1 MSARP
6 VTHTVLYGPPG
17 SGKTYFAA
25 SCPTPMLVFLFD
37 LPGKETAYLEQGAAY
52 DLRGDSYKGYD
63 VSYVFEKN
71 KKGEEDIRIEHWYDE
86 DPGNPVCFKE
96 FQKRI
101 IEFTREHEYEDYAT
115 VVLDSLTFM
124 QAACI
129 REAQRINPKVKDI
142 RRLYMNARFMLEP
155 ILMNRLGSLPCNV
168 VLTAHERVDQD
179 DESGRVI
186 YQGPAAPGQLKNNLG
201 AGYTE
206 LYHTFTRKR
215 RGDVE
220 YLMQTR
226 GDRHWPA
233 MSTVAKAPDPC
244 WNDYESIWEDE

>member
-1 MSARP
+1 MGKPALH
-6 VTHTVLYGPPG
+6 VVAYGPPG
-17 SGKTYFAA
+17 TGKSHLAA
-25 SCPTPMLVFLFD
+25 TFPTPMLVFMWD
-37 LPGKETAYLEQGAAY
+37 LPGKETPYLEHGATY
-52 DLRGDSYKGYD
+52 DLRADSERGVEYTYVYD
-63 VSYVFEKN
+63 S
-71 KKGEEDIRIEHWYDE
+71 KKKEDESIRIEHWFDD
-86 DPGNPVCFKE
+86 DPAHPVAFKA
-96 FQKRI
+96 FQSRI
-101 IEFTREHEYEDYAT
+101 VEFTREREYEDYAT
-115 VVLDSLTFM
+115 VVVDSLTFM

-129 REAQRINPKVKDI
+129 RECERQNPKMKDI

-201 AGYTE
+201 AGFTE
-206 LYHTFTRKR
+206 LYHCYTRKR
-215 RGDVE
+215 KREVE

-244 WNDYESIWEDE
+244 WNDYESVWDEE